1 MNITYIIGTV
11 AAMGVMI
18 TGMMFT
24 TNAAGHFTMS
34 VQQLMNF
41 MDPAS
46 IFITIGCT
54 FAVVVAS
61 FPPKMLKNLP
71 RHFRIMLNTRKYDP
85 MYYIDQLVELAQVAR
100 KNGLLALEEKANA
113 QDDPF
118 FKQAIMLIVDAND
131 ADKVRGILNNDIE
144 CMSAPP
150 PRGGGGVWGG
160 GFRGAERGRPTQKSH
175 VDCRPPRHDGV
186 AGMYERGSSVAPAFG
201 MVGTLVGLINM
212 LKNMNLSGDG
222 GSSSIG
228 TDMGTALIT
237 TLYGCVLAHMIFNP
251 IASNLRT
258 RDEEE
263 VLCKMIIV
271 EGIMSIQSGENPK
284 SLREKLL
291 TFVDQNQR
299 GEGGAKGEK
308 KSRGKKK
315 NAE

>member
-1 MNITYIIGTV
+1 MNLTFIVGTV
-11 AAMGVMI
+11 IAMAFMVA
-18 TGMMFT
+18 GMMFT
-24 TNAAGHFTMS
+24 TDALGNFAVDPT
-34 VQQLMNF
+34 QLWNF
-41 MDPAS
+41 FDAS
-46 IFITIGCT
+46 SIMITVGCT
-54 FAVVVAS
+54 LAVVVAS
-61 FPPKMLKNLP
+61 FPPKMLRAMP
-71 RHFRIMLNTRKYDP
+71 RHFRIMLNTRKFDP

-144 CMSAPP
+144 CMSA
-150 PRGGGGVWGG
+150 
-160 GFRGAERGRPTQKSH
+160 
-175 VDCRPPRHDGV
+175 RHDGV

-228 TDMGTALIT
+228 SDMGTALIT
-237 TLYGCVLAHMIFNP
+237 TLYGCILAHVIFNP

-299 GEGGAKGEK
+299 EDDEGGRGEK
-308 KSRGKKK
+308 KSRSRGRNRREK
-315 NAE
+315 